1 MNCRMSRVVY
11 IRKPDSSLLVSD
23 QRRTFLCG
31 LGALAFP
38 AVHARA
44 SSQWE
49 GGNAETTPGF
59 WERPRWVWLRRPATG
74 EQARVVYWK
83 DGRLLEDAYRQV
95 SWLLRDVRFE
105 RMLTQRHPAVAQ
117 ALGEGRIRR
126 EHLSPWVL
134 MDPVLL
140 DVLYAYSAWLSAFGM
155 ARPLDMTSGF
165 RHLITNDMTE
175 GAARASHHVRGE
187 GADLTVP
194 GVNVV
199 ALAQFGRYLQGGG
212 VGLYQSRNFLHVD
225 RGRVRSWVG

>member
-1 MNCRMSRVVY
+1 MPRTVY
-11 IRKPDSSLLVSD
+11 IPDNVKIPAAGVL
-23 QRRTFLCG
+23 RRTFLCRLAA
-31 LGALAFP
+31 LGFP

-44 SSQWE
+44 AGQWE

-74 EQARVVYWK
+74 EQLRVVYWN

-105 RMLTQRHPAVAQ
+105 RMLAARHPAIAQ
-117 ALGEGRIRR
+117 ALGEGRIRQ

-155 ARPLDMTSGF
+155 SRPLDMTSGF

-199 ALAQFGRYLQGGG
+199 ALAQFGRYLQVGG
-212 VGLYQSRNFLHVD
+212 VGLYQSRNFLHID